1 MMEKII
7 TLEQYKNDEYPD
19 MIEEGLK
26 LEEIIIG
33 RHKIVKLIYK

>member
-19 MIEEGLK
+19 MIEGLK